1 MLRRIGLRR
10 SFLLAALVLG
20 SAACDDES
28 PTLPGDDLFPGGRP
42 PETREVIVP
51 AGALFR
57 SRGVFT
63 GFSGPFN
70 VGYAV
75 VANRYA
81 GELSANALNRTAGA
95 FPALLTYTQDNVNR
109 SDSVY
114 RAVRGTLVL
123 RVDSAQSTAGPVTLQ
138 VYRAAQ
144 SWHAPTTTWELASDT
159 GGVRTPWRTPGGT
172 RGELLAS
179 SVYQVDAPGDSVV
192 IQLDSA
198 DINALRDTASFGFI
212 VSAAEPGARVHI
224 SQTPTLRAG
233 LRPASPVRDT
243 VVETTLQLNLQ
254 PSVFVFTPEPPQP
267 AGALAAGGIRS
278 ARTLFDFT
286 LPDSVTGCDASG
298 GACGRVAL
306 RDVRLNRVSLL
317 LRRSPVPAAF
327 APLDST
333 LLSVFSVTEPELGR
347 FAPLGALV
355 LDQNPRV
362 TIPSNGFAVPQSAA
376 VFAPG
381 DTVVE
386 LNLTG
391 FATSAAR
398 GDTVPRSF
406 ALLGGPAA
414 GVTGARPNGQSFD
427 NFGLAAFAPEP
438 RLRIVY
444 TLPVRSELP

>member
-10 SFLLAALVLG
+10 SLLLAALVLG
-20 SAACDDES
+20 SAACVDES

-51 AGALFR
+51 AGEFFR
-57 SRGVFT
+57 ARGVFT
-63 GFSGPFN
+63 GFSGPAN
-70 VGYAV
+70 VGYSV

-81 GELSANALNRTAGA
+81 GELSANALYRTARA

-114 RAVRGTLVL
+114 RAVSGTLVL
-123 RVDSAQSTAGPVTLQ
+123 RVDSALSTAGPVTLQ
-138 VYRAAQ
+138 VFRAAQ
-144 SWHAPTTTWELASDT
+144 DWHAPTTTWELASDT
-159 GGVRTPWRTPGGT
+159 GGVRTPWQTPGGT

-179 SVYQVDAPGDSVV
+179 NVYTVSAAGDSVV
-192 IQLDSA
+192 IPLDSA
-198 DINALRDTASFGFI
+198 DINALRDTTGFGFI
-212 VSAAEPGARVHI
+212 VTAAEPGARVHI

-233 LRPASPVRDT
+233 LRPAAPVRDT
-243 VVETTLQLNLQ
+243 VVETTLQINAL
-254 PSVFVFTPEPPQP
+254 PRVFVFTPEPPQP
-267 AGALAAGGIRS
+267 EGSLAAGGIRS
-278 ARTLFDFT
+278 ARTLFDLT
-286 LPDSVTGCDASG
+286 IPDSVTGCGASG
-298 GACGRVAL
+298 GSCARVAL
-306 RDVRLNRVSLL
+306 RDVRINRVSLL
-317 LRRSPVPAAF
+317 LRRAPVPAAF

-355 LDQNPRV
+355 LDQNPLV
-362 TIPSNGFAVPQSAA
+362 AIPSGGFSVPQPAA
-376 VFAPG
+376 VFAPA

-386 LNLTG
+386 LNFTG

-398 GDTVPRSF
+398 GDTVPGSF
-406 ALLGGPAA
+406 ALLGGPAV
-414 GVTGARPNGQSFD
+414 GVTGGRLNGQIYD
-427 NFGLAAFAPEP
+427 DFGLAAFAPEP